1 MQLTKIFSGSIIF
14 FALVLV
20 VIFSQFILL
29 KPIIGQ
35 GLTNEDYG
43 GFYQIRFNK
52 DQMFSD
58 PIGTWKK
65 VGIHNIAHDFY
76 LGILDS
82 LYGKNYTMYL
92 YTTIFFKIITT
103 LLLYPLILI
112 LTKNKLFSFLGT
124 LLYALSYPSTGA
136 LHLYVVGNEY
146 LGVSLMLLFLI
157 IYYYCV
163 KKPAIITLLLL
174 SWVIALGYL
183 VSPIRIFP
191 IFAVLLLI
199 ELSILIRNKF
209 SNFIVSALRLIA
221 IFLPIAIITLNSL
234 DGVGGD
240 AYSPAGW
247 PDFIKKITNG
257 NWYFLLN
264 PLWGL
269 GYTFLPAASL
279 NIFVPINIS
288 SMSAYISSLIYKPFI
303 IFGAISLILSFII
316 SNKPFRFFSILMLIN
331 LIFDVIIFVLYTHH
345 FGIPKDLVIGYAG
358 PSFNAGL
365 YSGILAAFII
375 SISISCGIEWYLTGK
390 KNTLLF
396 FAFLSPLLALLFIL
410 GQWFFTRD
418 YYMYQEGIHRYFVI
432 SAIGSYL
439 FIASILT
446 LLYQRNKRINKV
458 LVSLLILAVI
468 FQIFSISQAEIAQL
482 FYGKKSSGRDLQ
494 IQESMKAQAL
504 SYISKDKMND
514 NLLIYI
520 KFKTEGVEAP
530 DQWEDTFDWRNLT
543 FWLPIEMSYV
553 TNNTTSACVALT
565 WDFSELQ
572 KMATIQ
578 NGSKEFLYRNE
589 GNKEMRCIHNGEG
602 YSLDGKFISLEN
614 LYAFAVEGPKVINI
628 TDEVKKRLV
637 FSN

>member
-1 MQLTKIFSGSIIF
+1 MQLTKIFSGPIIFPALVLIIIF
-14 FALVLV
+14 F
-20 VIFSQFILL
+20 QFILL
-29 KPIIGQ
+29 KPIVGQ

-43 GFYQIRFNK
+43 GFYQIRFSK

-65 VGIHNIAHDFY
+65 VGIHNATHDFY
-76 LGILDS
+76 LGFLDS

-92 YTTIFFKIITT
+92 YTNIFFKIVAT
-103 LLLYPLILI
+103 LLLYPLILL
-112 LTKNKLFSFLGT
+112 LTKNRLFSFLGT
-124 LLYALSYPSTGA
+124 FLYGLSYPSTGA
-136 LHLYVVGNEY
+136 LYLYVVGNEY
-146 LGVSLMLLFLI
+146 LGVALMLLFLI
-157 IYYYCV
+157 VYYYCV
-163 KKPAIITLLLL
+163 KKPTIITVSLL
-174 SWVIALGYL
+174 SLIVTFGYL
-183 VSPIRIFP
+183 ASPIRIFP
-191 IFAVLLLI
+191 IFIIILFV
-199 ELSILIRNKF
+199 ELFILIKDKKC
-209 SNFIVSALRLIA
+209 NFIVSVLRLSA
-221 IFLPIAIITLNSL
+221 IFLPIITITLNSL
-234 DGVGGD
+234 GNVGGD

-279 NIFVPINIS
+279 NILVPINIS
-288 SMSAYISSLIYKPFI
+288 NLSAYISSLIYKPFI
-303 IFGAISLILSFII
+303 IFGAVSLILSFII
-316 SNKPFRFFSILMLIN
+316 SNKPFRFFSISMLIN

-345 FGIPKDLVIGYAG
+345 FGIPEHLVIGYAG

-390 KNTLLF
+390 KNTLLL
-396 FAFLSPLLALLFIL
+396 FALLSPFFALLFIL

-432 SAIGSYL
+432 STIGSYL

-446 LLYQRNKRINKV
+446 LLYQRNKRINR
-458 LVSLLILAVI
+458 LLALLLILVVI

-482 FYGKKSSGRDLQ
+482 FYGKKSSGRELQ
-494 IQESMKAQAL
+494 IQESMKAQTL
-504 SYISKDKMND
+504 SYISKDKMNG

-520 KFKTEGVEAP
+520 KFKTEEVEAP
-530 DQWEDTFDWRNLT
+530 NQWEDIFDWRNLT
-543 FWLPIEMSYV
+543 YWLPIEMSYI
-553 TNNTTSACVALT
+553 TNNTTNACIALT
-565 WDFSELQ
+565 WDFLELQ
-572 KMATIQ
+572 KMATVQ

-589 GNKEMRCIHNGEG
+589 GNKEMRCIRNGEG